1 MSFFVLE
8 PTEFCCDVANIQ
20 GMANGLDE
28 ASVFFARC
36 PTCLENMEK
45 YICEMTCAKDQS
57 KYMTVLKTE
66 QNAEEQC
73 KLK

>member
-1 MSFFVLE
+1 
-8 PTEFCCDVANIQ
+8 
-20 GMANGLDE
+20 MANGLDE

-45 YICEMTCAKDQS
+45 YICEMTCGKHQS
-57 KYMTVLKTE
+57 KYMTVLTTE
-66 QNAEEQC
+66 PNAEEQC